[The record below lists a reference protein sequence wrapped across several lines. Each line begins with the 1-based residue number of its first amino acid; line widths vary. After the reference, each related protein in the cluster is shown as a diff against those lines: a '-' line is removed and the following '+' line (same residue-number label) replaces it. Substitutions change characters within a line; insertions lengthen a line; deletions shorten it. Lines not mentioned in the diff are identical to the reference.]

1 MRRQTWTTRLVLL
14 MGCVF
19 FGASVVAATAHSSV
33 ALWPVFAAAPPTT
46 HATSAPVPAAARGP
60 AALFSDDF
68 ADDPVGSNPPKGWM
82 VADGRWDGV
91 VSDGGHMV
99 RHARGASYGHLV
111 TGSPAWTNY
120 TVSADVRAT
129 SLPSGFAAVVAR
141 YQGPSDY
148 YACGIYGVNT
158 LRLWVMR
165 GGNMTELGRRA
176 IAADT
181 ARFHGVRLTVT
192 GAAMSCSLDG
202 APPLTAID
210 RTFRNGRIALLASSE
225 EAAEFGDV
233 WVTL

>member
-1 MRRQTWTTRLVLL
+1 
-14 MGCVF
+14 MGCLF
-19 FGASVVAATAHSSV
+19 LGASVMAATARSSV
-33 ALWPVFAAAPPTT
+33 ALWPVFAAVPPVT

-60 AALFSDDF
+60 AALFSDNF

-82 VADGRWDGV
+82 IADGRWDGV

-99 RHARGASYGHLV
+99 RHARGVSYGHLV

-129 SLPSGFAAVVAR
+129 SLVGGFAAVVAR

-165 GGNMTELGRRA
+165 GGNMTELARQA
-176 IAADT
+176 VAPDT
-181 ARFHGVRLTVT
+181 VRFHGVRLSAT
-192 GAAMSCSLDG
+192 GATLSCSLDG
-202 APPLTAID
+202 DRPLLATD
-210 RTFRNGRIALLASSE
+210 RSFKAGRIALLASSD
-225 EAAEFGDV
+225 EAAEFGGI